1 MGQALKPQHG
11 YFLQLGYSMVELVTV
26 IVIVGLLSLMAA
38 PSLLDRTALDSRSLY
53 DQLISALRY
62 AQKAA
67 LAQNRYVCVSFDASS
82 NVTLTYTA
90 SAPTSAVCAGASLM
104 SPGTESGYS
113 LSPPDGV
120 TISITDAGNSPVSLP
135 ASFSFS
141 PQGRPLVYVSP
152 SGLASLK
159 QTFTVS
165 GYVDPIIVEGETG
178 YVY

>member
-1 MGQALKPQHG
+1 
-11 YFLQLGYSMVELVTV
+11 MVELVAV
-26 IVIVGLLSLMAA
+26 IAIVGILFLMAA
-38 PSLLDRTALDSRSLY
+38 PRLLSHSAFDSRTLY
-53 DQLISALRY
+53 DQLITTLRY

-67 LAQNRYVCVSFDASS
+67 LAQHRYVCVSFDASS

-104 SPGTESGYS
+104 GPGGQAEYT

-120 TISITDAGNSPVSLP
+120 TVAITDAGNGPVSLP

-141 PQGRPLVYVSP
+141 PQGRPLVYVTP

-165 GYVDPIIVEGETG
+165 GYVNPIIVEGETG